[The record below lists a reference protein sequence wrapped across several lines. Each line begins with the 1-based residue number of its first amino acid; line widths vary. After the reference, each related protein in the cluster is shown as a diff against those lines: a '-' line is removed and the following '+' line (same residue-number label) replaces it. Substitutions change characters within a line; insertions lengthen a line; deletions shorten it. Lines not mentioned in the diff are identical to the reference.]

1 MQPTSQ
7 FRSVCLTE
15 QRHYRGTGSQGAGVQ
30 PGYSF
35 AFEGRTEFYKPYK
48 MLPEAMNE
56 IIAAMWIILTDR
68 FLTDRFLACVCVCI
82 EGDRFLACVCVGVC
96 VCVCVL
102 RATPD
107 RVCHFPLNTFLRVCC
122 CSLCVCFDMGIYFR

>member
-15 QRHYRGTGSQGAGVQ
+15 QRHRESRGRGPAGLFFCSGWGGFWVAGGQLAHDGS
-30 PGYSF
+30 
-35 AFEGRTEFYKPYK
+35 FEGRTEFYKPYK

-68 FLTDRFLACVCVCI
+68 FL
-82 EGDRFLACVCVGVC
+82 ACVCVGVC
-96 VCVCVL
+96 VCVCV
-102 RATPD
+102 
-107 RVCHFPLNTFLRVCC
+107 
-122 CSLCVCFDMGIYFR
+122 CVY

>member
-68 FLTDRFLACVCVCI
+68 FL
-82 EGDRFLACVCVGVC
+82 ACVCVGVC